1 MVLILLLTGRVT
13 KRGMIVEGRPTSQA
27 NRANIFEIYQR
38 RATTRHSRHFRKE
51 HQDNIVEISEVIV
64 SKGKLSHGLINRAVT
79 KISAMS
85 QDLLAEFGDF
95 TLKDS
100 TSQNYTSTQT
110 QPSLSQPIYA
120 SNTFQAQT
128 SNTPGPNQDDNL
140 WDDDDDDFGD
150 FEEPEPGPKQSIQ
163 PSANKAPAPPARE
176 SKPDPKPEPKPA
188 AKSAPQPSK
197 KTSGPPVILK
207 KATRASQLPS
217 NHPFAGHADI
227 LFDAD
232 EYDEVEDADVVGSWG
247 DDHDDDDFGDF
258 ETSETPVVNSNASRP
273 SIPTSQPR
281 TAKPPPSS
289 AVDLLGLDDP
299 VEISSRP
306 AQASPEPARTP
317 ETTAPTRKAPVTRPA
332 TLPRQESALSNDD
345 AWDDFETS
353 QPSHSLPQANAPKP
367 SAQIRLPTDVLG
379 DLTALPTTTGVAPS
393 NIPPP
398 SVLLTIFPPVLTSL
412 AHQFLQPLSALPS
425 SQKSH
430 FLSATETKTFLAS
443 YVTLTHVLGHI
454 IAGRKSRWKRDKH
467 LAQSMRIGPA
477 MSGRSGGMKL
487 TGLDKSESGR
497 EDTEVQVVLS
507 IWREQAGRLKTAV
520 TGASVHG
527 SKLTVPEL
535 GDALPVRVAKGSE
548 GAITSTQSCALC
560 GLKREERVTKVDVAI
575 EDSFGEFWV
584 EGTNMHRSCLRF
596 WELFKARLMSR

>member
-1 MVLILLLTGRVT
+1 
-13 KRGMIVEGRPTSQA
+13 
-27 NRANIFEIYQR
+27 
-38 RATTRHSRHFRKE
+38 
-51 HQDNIVEISEVIV
+51 
-64 SKGKLSHGLINRAVT
+64 
-79 KISAMS
+79 MS

-95 TLKDS
+95 TLKDN

-110 QPSLSQPIYA
+110 QPHLSQPSYA
-120 SNTFQAQT
+120 SNTFQSQT
-128 SNTPGPNQDDNL
+128 TDTQGLNQDDNL
-140 WDDDDDDFGD
+140 WDDDDDFGD
-150 FEEPEPGPKQSIQ
+150 FEEAEPGPKQSIQ
-163 PSANKAPAPPARE
+163 TSLNQSPAPPVKE
-176 SKPDPKPEPKPA
+176 IKPDPKPELKPA
-188 AKSAPQPSK
+188 VKPAPQPPK
-197 KTSGPPVILK
+197 KTSGPPAILK

-217 NHPFAGHADI
+217 NHPFAAHADI

-232 EYDEVEDADVVGSWG
+232 DYDEVDDAEIVGSWG
-247 DDHDDDDFGDF
+247 AGDDDDDFGDF
-258 ETSETPVVNSNASRP
+258 ETSETPVVNNNAPKP
-273 SIPTSQPR
+273 SIPTNQPR
-281 TAKPPPSS
+281 TTRLPPSNT
-289 AVDLLGLDDP
+289 VDLLGLDDP
-299 VEISSRP
+299 DEIPSGATQIP
-306 AQASPEPARTP
+306 PGPARTP
-317 ETTAPTRKAPVTRPA
+317 KTTMPPRKAPATRPA
-332 TLPRQESALSNDD
+332 NMRRQESMLSNDD

-353 QPSHSLPQANAPKP
+353 QPSQSSPQTNTPEP
-367 SAQIRLPTDVLG
+367 TAQIRLPKDVLG
-379 DLTALPTTTGVAPS
+379 DLAALPTTTGVAPS

-425 SQKSH
+425 SQKSQ
-430 FLSATETKTFLAS
+430 FLTTTETKTFLAS
-443 YVTLTHVLGHI
+443 YVTLAHVLGYI

-487 TGLDKSESGR
+487 TGLDKSEAGR

-507 IWREQAGRLKTAV
+507 VWHEQAGRLKTAV

-535 GDALPVRVAKGSE
+535 GDALPVRVAKGPE
-548 GAITSTQSCALC
+548 GAITSTQACALC
-560 GLKREERVTKVDVAI
+560 GLKREERVTKVDVAV

>member
-1 MVLILLLTGRVT
+1 
-13 KRGMIVEGRPTSQA
+13 
-27 NRANIFEIYQR
+27 
-38 RATTRHSRHFRKE
+38 
-51 HQDNIVEISEVIV
+51 
-64 SKGKLSHGLINRAVT
+64 
-79 KISAMS
+79 MS

-95 TLKDS
+95 TLGDN
-100 TSQNYTSTQT
+100 TAQNYTSTQT
-110 QPSLSQPIYA
+110 QSYPSQPSYT
-120 SNTFQAQT
+120 SNTFQTQMPNT
-128 SNTPGPNQDDNL
+128 SGLNQDENA
-140 WDDDDDDFGD
+140 WDDDDDFGD
-150 FEEPEPGPKQSIQ
+150 FEEPEPGPEQSIHT
-163 PSANKAPAPPARE
+163 SLNKAPAPSVRDV
-176 SKPDPKPEPKPA
+176 KPDPKPEPKLA
-188 AKSAPQPSK
+188 AKPAPQPPK

-232 EYDEVEDADVVGSWG
+232 EYDEVEDADVIGSWG
-247 DDHDDDDFGDF
+247 EDEDDDFGDF
-258 ETSETPVVNSNASRP
+258 ETSETPAYNSNAAKS
-273 SIPTSQPR
+273 STSTKQQS
-281 TAKPPPSS
+281 TARPPPSN
-289 AVDLLGLDDP
+289 AIDLLGLDDP
-299 VEISSRP
+299 VEIPSKPPQS
-306 AQASPEPARTP
+306 ASGPARTP
-317 ETTAPTRKAPVTRPA
+317 KTTAPTRKVPVTRPA
-332 TLPRQESALSNDD
+332 TLPRQESVLSNDD

-353 QPSHSLPQANAPKP
+353 QPSQPSPQANASEPVV
-367 SAQIRLPTDVLG
+367 QIRLPKDVLG
-379 DLTALPTTTGVAPS
+379 DLTALPTMTGVAPS

-430 FLSATETKTFLAS
+430 FLSTTETKTFLAS

-467 LAQSMRIGPA
+467 LAQSMSIGPA

-487 TGLDKSESGR
+487 TGLDKSEAGR

-507 IWREQAGRLKTAV
+507 VWREQAGRLKTAV

-527 SKLTVPEL
+527 TKLTVPEL
-535 GDALPVRVAKGSE
+535 GDTLPVRVAKGSE
-548 GAITSTQSCALC
+548 GAITSTQACALC
-560 GLKREERVTKVDVAI
+560 GLKREERVTKVDVTV

>member
-1 MVLILLLTGRVT
+1 
-13 KRGMIVEGRPTSQA
+13 
-27 NRANIFEIYQR
+27 
-38 RATTRHSRHFRKE
+38 
-51 HQDNIVEISEVIV
+51 
-64 SKGKLSHGLINRAVT
+64 
-79 KISAMS
+79 MS

-95 TLKDS
+95 TLKDN
-100 TSQNYTSTQT
+100 TTQNYTSTLT
-110 QPSLSQPIYA
+110 QPHLLSQPNYA
-120 SNTFQAQT
+120 SNTFQSQT
-128 SNTPGPNQDDNL
+128 GNTQGSNQDDNL
-140 WDDDDDDFGD
+140 WDDDDDFGD
-150 FEEPEPGPKQSIQ
+150 FEEAEPGPKQSAQ
-163 PSANKAPAPPARE
+163 TSLNRAPTAPVKE
-176 SKPDPKPEPKPA
+176 TKPDPKPEPKPA
-188 AKSAPQPSK
+188 AIPAAKPAQQPPK

-207 KATRASQLPS
+207 KATKASQLPS
-217 NHPFAGHADI
+217 NHPFAAHADI

-232 EYDEVEDADVVGSWG
+232 DYDEVEDAEVAGSWG
-247 DDHDDDDFGDF
+247 ADDDDDDFGDF
-258 ETSETPVVNSNASRP
+258 ETSETPAVSNAPKP
-273 SIPTSQPR
+273 SIPTNQPR
-281 TAKPPPSS
+281 TARPPPSS
-289 AVDLLGLDDP
+289 TVDLLGLDDP
-299 VEISSRP
+299 VEIPSRATQPPPGP
-306 AQASPEPARTP
+306 AKTP
-317 ETTAPTRKAPVTRPA
+317 KTTVPTRKAPIARPTA
-332 TLPRQESALSNDD
+332 IPRQESALSNDD
-345 AWDDFETS
+345 AWDDFEIS
-353 QPSHSLPQANAPKP
+353 QPSQSSPQANTPEP
-367 SAQIRLPTDVLG
+367 TAQIRLPNDVLG

-398 SVLLTIFPPVLTSL
+398 SVLLTIFPTVLTSL

-430 FLSATETKTFLAS
+430 FLMTAATKTFLAS
-443 YVTLTHVLGHI
+443 YVTLAHVLGYI

-487 TGLDKSESGR
+487 TGLDKSEAGR

-507 IWREQAGRLKTAV
+507 VWREQAGRLKTAV

-548 GAITSTQSCALC
+548 GAITSTQACALC
-560 GLKREERVTKVDVAI
+560 GLKREERVAKVDVAV